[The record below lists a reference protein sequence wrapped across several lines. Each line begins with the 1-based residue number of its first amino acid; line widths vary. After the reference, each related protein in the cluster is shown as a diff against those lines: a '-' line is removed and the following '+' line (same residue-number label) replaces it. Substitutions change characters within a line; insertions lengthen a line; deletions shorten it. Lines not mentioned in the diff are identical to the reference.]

1 VTDIAG
7 KVVLVTGA
15 ASGIGK
21 ACALELG
28 SQGAAAIALCDINEV
43 GLRET
48 LEELE
53 VMSCETAAIHVDITS
68 MVSVETA
75 VGEAIDRFGHL
86 DIVLNAAGIGMMG
99 TMEALTEQ
107 DWKRVIDIDLWGTIN
122 VNRAV
127 YPHMLR
133 RGFGHI
139 VNVAS
144 ANGIYAPMPYLGPY
158 TTSKFGVVGL
168 SEALMVEGRPR
179 GIKVTCACPGNVR
192 TPIYDNSEFRGFN
205 EGARALTKINTVIA
219 ERPEKTAQQIVRAIR
234 RNRFI
239 VVTTPV
245 AKLSAFLRTHV
256 PTLWFFYTRVFVS
269 ITERFLARY
278 REN

>member
-1 VTDIAG
+1 MTDVAG
-7 KVVLVTGA
+7 KVVMVTGA

-21 ACALELG
+21 ACAFELATQRVAG
-28 SQGAAAIALCDINEV
+28 IALCDINEV

-48 LEELE
+48 MAEIQGLG
-53 VMSCETAAIHVDITS
+53 CEAAAIHVDITS

-75 VGEAIDRFGHL
+75 VREAIERFGHL

-99 TMEALTEQ
+99 TMEALTEE
-107 DWKRVIDIDLWGTIN
+107 DWRRVIDIDLWGTIN

-127 YPHMLR
+127 YPHMLK
-133 RGFGHI
+133 RGSGHI

-144 ANGIYAPMPYLGPY
+144 ANGLYAPMPYLGPY

-192 TPIYDNSEFRGFN
+192 TPIYDNAEFRGFS
-205 EGARALTKINTVIA
+205 EGARALTKINAVVA
-219 ERPEKTAQQIVRAIR
+219 ERPEKTAQQIVRAVR
-234 RNRFI
+234 RDKFI

-245 AKLSAFLRTHV
+245 AKVSAFLHSHA
-256 PTLWFFYTRVFVS
+256 PSLWFFCTKVFVS
-269 ITERFLARY
+269 IMERLMERY
-278 REN
+278 RES